1 MTSSSEAE
9 RKKEGEEREREG
21 RRDCESEEIDR
32 FMECE
37 ERHKEREKIS
47 DRRLTWLGCS

>member
-1 MTSSSEAE
+1 MRQRGRRTE
-9 RKKEGEEREREG
+9 RREERREG
-21 RRDCESEEIDR
+21 RKGCESEERDR

-37 ERHKEREKIS
+37 ERHKERGKIS